1 MGCEEIFLFLHD
13 KALRKKR
20 VFLRTPAWILRPA
33 GVRDYE
39 HPGFTKNARKPKN
52 HAPLTD
58 GPPRSPLVVV
68 GGFHLVCVGL
78 SGFIFYGRCGHG

>member
-1 MGCEEIFLFLHD
+1 MRCEEIFLFLHD

-20 VFLRTPAWILRPA
+20 VFLRTTAWILRFA
-33 GVRDYE
+33 G
-39 HPGFTKNARKPKN
+39 TKSRPRKPKN

-58 GPPRSPLVVV
+58 GPLRSPLVVV
-68 GGFHLVCVGL
+68 GGFHSVCVGL